1 VPGVSQGF
9 LHQGDQ
15 RALCLQ
21 VLPHRTGNRY
31 PPWFLK
37 ALLVFYICCYIGWL
51 FSWRVLGLHLV
62 LCHAAVLSSGD
73 IVCRLHQVTV
83 AHTLCRVSGTSPV
96 ILSTPLQGPRPL
108 AEVTLTLFA
117 LIVSTIVREGP
128 VVAET
133 VSSV

>member
-1 VPGVSQGF
+1 VSQGF

-15 RALCLQ
+15 LALCLG
-21 VLPHRTGNRY
+21 VLPPHTGNRY

-51 FSWRVLGLHLV
+51 FSWRVLGLHRV
-62 LCHAAVLSSGD
+62 LCHAAVLSLGD

-96 ILSTPLQGPRPL
+96 VLSTPLECPGPL
-108 AEVTLTLFA
+108 GVIVQALLHLEVG
-117 LIVSTIVREGP
+117 TIVREGP
-128 VVAET
+128 VVAEP
-133 VSSV
+133 VGGV